1 LTVQNRLFLGEAQL
15 AAGDLVAARATLKDN
30 ERVASEHYGPNH
42 PLTLR
47 TRLALARVTL
57 AEGHDADAQSQLA
70 AIIPGLRENGPQTVE
85 ELAQASR
92 LVHATQLAK

>member
-1 LTVQNRLFLGEAQL
+1 VQDRLFLGEAQL
-15 AAGDLVAARATLKDN
+15 AAGDLVAARATLTDD
-30 ERVASEHYGPNH
+30 ERVASGHYGPNH

-57 AEGHDADAQSQLA
+57 AEGHDAEAQSQLA
-70 AIIPGLRENGPQTVE
+70 SLIPGLRENGPQTVE

-92 LVHATQLAK
+92 LVHPTQLAK